1 MTRLLS
7 HVRHNV
13 VAYLA
18 LFVALGGTSYAAVSL
33 PRGSVGSRQLKNHS
47 ITPVKESPKYINGNV
62 RAWAIVSP
70 SGKVLAGG
78 GGPSAQRTVLN
89 NGTFIVRWRV
99 RLTSRCAAVGVIDSA
114 LSPATETIPIPGGTT
129 TITAGY
135 VVVGSVVPVQGS
147 GGGLSVTT
155 LNQSGLPTPLAF
167 HVAVVC

>member
-13 VAYLA
+13 VAYVA

-33 PRGSVGSRQLKNHS
+33 PRGSVGSPQLKNHS
-47 ITPVKESPKYINGNV
+47 ITPVKESPRYINGNV

-89 NGTFIVRWRV
+89 NGTFIVRWRA
-99 RLTSRCAAVGVIDSA
+99 RLSSRCAAVGSIDSA
-114 LSPATETIPIPGGTT
+114 LSPATETVPIPGGTAAV
-129 TITAGY
+129 TAGY
-135 VVVGSVVPVQGS
+135 VVVGGVGPISGS
-147 GGGLSVTT
+147 GGGLSLTT
-155 LNQSGLPTPLAF
+155 FSQAGQPIPLAF
-167 HVAVVC
+167 HVMVVC